1 MSKIDIDVVVNKA
14 ISNLSEEM
22 DEDTLGLSRRIAYIV
37 SAILKEYEEERS
49 NID

>member
-1 MSKIDIDVVVNKA
+1 MTKIDVDVIVNKA
-14 ISNLSEEM
+14 INNLSKEM

-49 NID
+49 KID